1 MKNLPNLITV
11 LRIFLI
17 PLFIALLLRGHDIY
31 ALAVLAAAGISDAV
45 DGFIARTWG
54 CKTKLGAYLDPIADK
69 LLFISSFVT
78 LSVLNMIPMWVT
90 IVVVGR
96 DVLIG
101 IVALV
106 MMRFIDLHN
115 YQIRPSTLGKITTV
129 MQVLTILVVLLG
141 LKGYFLYAF
150 FGVTVATTAA
160 SGLHYIFRELRSL
173 QVVK

>member
-1 MKNLPNLITV
+1 MSP
-11 LRIFLI
+11 
-17 PLFIALLLRGHDIY
+17 
-31 ALAVLAAAGISDAV
+31 
-45 DGFIARTWG
+45 
-54 CKTKLGAYLDPIADK
+54 C
-69 LLFISSFVT
+69 
-78 LSVLNMIPMWVT
+78 VT

-115 YQIRPSTLGKITTV
+115 YQIRPSLGKITTV